1 MANVLCPLTTS
12 RIASNSRNLLS
23 ARRLINPY
31 RCSRHGLGCIT
42 ASANKLTIQPRSFPT
57 DGVALLPTEANFEE
71 ERLIGYE
78 ADRYYP
84 VRLGEVFE
92 SKFQVVAKLGFGMSS
107 TVWLCR
113 DLELSQLNICCLS
126 FVLTK
131 SQGRHIAHSQSLH
144 YRRGQIPRIGNL
156 APPEISRRSWP
167 SRPIA
172 LAHSIGRLSGP
183 GTVWSSPM
191 LRIPS
196 SGYEPDSVAGLFR

>member
-1 MANVLCPLTTS
+1 MRAEARRRCDFLLLLSSTSPSHFHAHVYTSQNSTSMANVLCPLATS
-12 RIASNSRNLLS
+12 RIASNSRNLIS

-31 RCSRHGLGCIT
+31 RCSRYGLRCIT

-57 DGVALLPTEANFEE
+57 DGFALLPTEAKFEE

-113 DLELSQLNICCLS
+113 DLELSQLTFFACL
-126 FVLTK
+126 LC
-131 SQGRHIAHSQSLH
+131 
-144 YRRGQIPRIGNL
+144 
-156 APPEISRRSWP
+156 
-167 SRPIA
+167 
-172 LAHSIGRLSGP
+172 
-183 GTVWSSPM
+183 
-191 LRIPS
+191 
-196 SGYEPDSVAGLFR
+196 